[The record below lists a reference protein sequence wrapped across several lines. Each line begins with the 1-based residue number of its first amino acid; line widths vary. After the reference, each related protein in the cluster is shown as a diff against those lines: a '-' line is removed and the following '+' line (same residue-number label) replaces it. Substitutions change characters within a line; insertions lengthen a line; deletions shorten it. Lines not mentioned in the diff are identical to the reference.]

1 MKKIIISSIIF
12 LGAFFLTSCVT
23 QRRCQ
28 EKFPPQVKDSS
39 YTVET
44 LTNCVDTVYTP
55 GDSVSIPGDSI
66 PCPELKYHREE
77 KKGNI
82 IATIDIKN
90 GILKFD
96 CKADSLISIIN
107 NQRKEIT
114 TNRSKTEVHTV
125 VEFKTRWYDFVC
137 RFFTA
142 VFFSWII
149 FLLIRSKIPSK

>member
-12 LGAFFLTSCVT
+12 LGAFFLTSCMT

-44 LTNCVDTVYTP
+44 IINHVDTVYLP
-55 GDSVSIPGDSI
+55 GDSVSVPGDSI
-66 PCPELKYHREE
+66 PCPELVYHRTE

-82 IATIDIKN
+82 TATIDIKK

-96 CKADSLISIIN
+96 CKADSLMKIIN
-107 NQRKEIT
+107 DQEKKII

-125 VEFKTRWYDFVC
+125 KEFKTHWYDFVC

-142 VFFSWII
+142 VLFSWII